1 MGKFGIL
8 FLLLLGNPVFAQRL
22 PVKVNGLPTNEL
34 YDLHIDQKG
43 YLWIAHGLGISRYD
57 GLNVTSYT
65 HPAQVS
71 LRTTDIVEDRRGRI
85 WFHNF
90 SGQVFYI
97 ENGNIHLLE
106 SYDFKGE
113 NQNPKMVLCGNDL
126 LITSYKGLFV
136 CNTDNL
142 ATQLFPFQQAF
153 PTALVSIAVL
163 HDEAVVYN
171 NHDWYIYGKGKFQ
184 KTSLVSSLPLPHEN
198 FVSLQPAVYRDT
210 LFLSANPS
218 GVLYKLKKEQ
228 GQLKLLAKQEYH
240 DFINAVSVDKEAWVH
255 TRNQSTN
262 LQSGR
267 TISNAD
273 LTDVVT
279 GKEGSTWYCS
289 RRQGLL
295 VDYRPTLWQ
304 QVRFSVDEQEYIR
317 SLNANAGYFFAGTQ
331 KGNLYRFQTDT
342 SKAGWVLELF
352 NGFGSI
358 DFIRYINN
366 DLFIV
371 GSSTDTYIVS
381 AREKKIVA
389 SLPIKAIQDVDFDGS
404 SFYVAT
410 AMGLYIAPY
419 LERPAAKRNWLQ
431 QKRKQF
437 PAFNWNDSS
446 AAAYLLLPLATRSVR
461 FDSLNHYVYAAT
473 KNGLFELNGKGAHPY
488 LIKGREVFA
497 TAVAFKHS
505 LLYVSTI
512 SDGVWMI
519 EGEKVRHF
527 TTANTLASNTVIRI
541 KLTEE
546 HLWLFE
552 KSGVQVLDIY
562 TGRILQNLD
571 LPRVEGA
578 NVLDVAEQGDFGYL
592 ATANGVYKV
601 PLKRVVEKAEPRGY
615 LDYVIVN
622 GKDTVPG
629 SSASLSYQ
637 QNDIQFY
644 FSSPVFYDPE
654 LVSFRY
660 RLNGAD
666 NEWKVTTPGERMIR
680 YSALAPGEY
689 EFVFYAVD
697 NKGMQQQTLIRFPF
711 AVQKPLWRT
720 GWFILLVNVL
730 LVVVVYLIIR
740 NRINQKLRLEL
751 MRRNISHDL
760 HDDIGAT
767 LSSVN
772 FYIDLAQSEKQNS
785 EYLRYIKEN
794 VNQVIGSL
802 DDLVWSVNPKND
814 TTEELVNRMQDYVMP
829 LLKAARIQC
838 HFSCD
843 PRLPDLRL
851 DLLTK
856 RHLYLLFKEMVNNV
870 AKHACCRNCY
880 ITLAHHHGKLHLTVK
895 DDGQGFDAGE
905 AGKARNGLVSM
916 QERAR
921 KLKGN
926 ITIQPVPEGGSQVAV
941 TIPL

>member
-1 MGKFGIL
+1 MGKFAVL
-8 FLLLLGNPVFAQRL
+8 FFLLWSYAVFAQRL
-22 PVKVNGLPTNEL
+22 PVPVSGLPTSEL

-57 GLNVTSYT
+57 GLNYISYA
-65 HPAQVS
+65 HPEQVS
-71 LRTTDIVEDRRGRI
+71 LRTTDIVEDPHGRI

-97 ENGNIHLLE
+97 ENGTIHLLE

-113 NQNPKMVLCGNDL
+113 NQNPKMVLCGNEL

-136 CNTDNL
+136 CNTDNF
-142 ATQLFPFQQAF
+142 TSQLFPFQQAF
-153 PTALVSIAVL
+153 PTALVSIAML
-163 HDEAVVYN
+163 HNEAVVYN
-171 NHDWYIYGKGKFQ
+171 NHDWYIYSKGSFR
-184 KTSLVSSLPLPHEN
+184 KTNLVSSLPLPHEN
-198 FVSLQPAVYRDT
+198 FVSLQPAAYRDT

-218 GVLYKLKKEQ
+218 GILYKLKLEQ
-228 GQLKLLAKQEYH
+228 EQLKLLAKQEYH
-240 DFINAVSVDKEAWVH
+240 DFITAVSVDGDAWVH
-255 TRNQSTN
+255 TRNQSIN
-262 LQSGR
+262 LQTGR

-279 GKEGSTWYCS
+279 GKEGSVWYCS

-295 VDYRPTLWQ
+295 VDYRPSLWQ
-304 QVRFSVDEQEYIR
+304 QVHFPLGQEDYVR
-317 SLNANAGYFFAGTQ
+317 SLNSNAGYFFAGTQ
-331 KGNLYRFQTDT
+331 KGNLYRFQTD
-342 SKAGWVLELF
+342 SSNASWVLELF
-352 NGFGSI
+352 NGYGSI

-381 AREKKIVA
+381 TREKRIVV

-410 AMGLYIAPY
+410 AMGLFIVPY
-419 LERPAAKRNWLQ
+419 LAQPAEKQVWLQ

-437 PAFNWNDSS
+437 PAFNWRDSS
-446 AAAYLLLPLATRSVR
+446 AAAYLLLPQATRSVR

-473 KNGLFELNGKGAHPY
+473 KNGLFELNEKGAHPY
-488 LIKGREVFA
+488 LINGREIFA
-497 TAVAFKHS
+497 TAIAFKKS
-505 LLYVSTI
+505 VLYVSTI
-512 SDGVWMI
+512 SDGLWMI
-519 EGEKVRHF
+519 DGEKVQHF
-527 TTANTLASNTVIRI
+527 TTANTLASNTIIRL
-541 KLTEE
+541 KLTEG

-552 KSGVQVLDIY
+552 KNGVQVLDIY

-578 NVLDVAEQGDFGYL
+578 NVLDVAEQGNFGYL

-601 PLKRVVEKAEPRGY
+601 PLKRVVQKAEPKGY

-622 GKDTVPG
+622 GKDTVQG
-629 SSASLSYQ
+629 RSASLSYQ
-637 QNDIQFY
+637 QNDVQFY

-666 NEWKVTTPGERMIR
+666 DEWKVTAPGERMIR

-689 EFVFYAVD
+689 EFVFYAV
-697 NKGMQQQTLIRFPF
+697 NNNGMQQGGLIRFPLV
-711 AVQKPLWRT
+711 VQKPLWRT
-720 GWFILLVNVL
+720 GWFILLVNGL
-730 LVVVVYLIIR
+730 LVMIVYLIIK

-772 FYIDLAQSEKQNS
+772 LYIDLAQSEKQNS

-802 DDLVWSVNPKND
+802 DDLVWSINPKND
-814 TTEELVNRMQDYVMP
+814 TTEELVNRMQDYAMP

-870 AKHACCRNCY
+870 AKHASCRNCY
-880 ITLAHHHGKLHLTVK
+880 IDFAQHHGKLHLTVK
-895 DDGQGFDAGE
+895 DDGQGFDAAV
-905 AGKARNGLVSM
+905 AGKARNGLASM
-916 QERAR
+916 QERTR

-926 ITIQPVPEGGSQVAV
+926 ITIQSVADGGSQVAV